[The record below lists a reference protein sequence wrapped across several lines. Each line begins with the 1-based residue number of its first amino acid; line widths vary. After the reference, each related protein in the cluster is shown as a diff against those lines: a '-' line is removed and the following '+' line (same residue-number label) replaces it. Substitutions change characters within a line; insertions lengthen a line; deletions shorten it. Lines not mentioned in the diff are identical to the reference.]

1 MRRKKRRERE
11 CVKLAWKVLVLWQQ
25 KSHKKGKH
33 LCWVRKLSRPP
44 GPGKTQETT
53 PKKRKGGKKSGTER
67 RRRSGQRPV
76 DGLEHYAQKYLCSG
90 STSDLFTS

>member
-1 MRRKKRRERE
+1 MKRKRRRERE

-44 GPGKTQETT
+44 GPGKTKETT
-53 PKKRKGGKKSGTER
+53 PKKRKGWQEKWDRTSSSFWAEAR
-67 RRRSGQRPV
+67 RRART
-76 DGLEHYAQKYLCSG
+76 LCSKV
-90 STSDLFTS
+90 FM